1 MTPQAAKHEK
11 SAARSPH
18 APAEHATHAIEWQA
32 EAALRLMYSRHSPA
46 SPGERLGRAHTKCFG
61 SAGLE
66 ASRCRAK
73 ARRYVSR
80 QDGGGTVDMHPASRC
95 RAKARRYISRRDGGA
110 SVDVHPAF
118 LQSWKSRPDE
128 SGRYP
133 DGLRLAGSDVLRETL
148 FDQIR
153 TLGRKA
159 GYGLFEFRKLAQVQ
173 SDQ

>member
-73 ARRYVSR
+73 ARRY
-80 QDGGGTVDMHPASRC
+80 
-95 RAKARRYISRRDGGA
+95 ISRRDGGA

-118 LQSWKSRPDE
+118 LQSWKSRPDK
-128 SGRYP
+128 SGRYK
-133 DGLRLAGSDVLRETL
+133 DRLRLAGSDVLRETL